1 MRLNYGNPYPIVEST
16 PELEQKK
23 RDLKKKTI
31 EYIKNTAD
39 RNIDNMQS
47 ACLEAATRLDYSSRY
62 GTDDF
67 YKEGSPKTKKKG
79 SR

>member
-23 RDLKKKTI
+23 RELNERTI
-31 EYIKNTAD
+31 QDIKRMAD
-39 RNIDNMQS
+39 RNIDNMQAAS
-47 ACLEAATRLDYSSRY
+47 MEAATRLDYSSRY